1 MVFNQIYS
9 FSRNIF
15 ALPHFPWYRQTISNK
30 KGEFLLS
37 TVPALRWKKT
47 VGVSISFDK
56 QVIVIFLFLSLICVK
71 LFTIAVPK
79 IFLNMKFLY
88 HYQMIFLHAYKFS
101 TIQSSFFIIISVL
114 CCAQRCPTLPNPI
127 VYSPPGSSAHG
138 ILQGRM
144 LKWIAIS
151 FSRRSSPPGD
161 QNRGCCVSWIGRR
174 ILYHCTTREAS
185 CFTKPPSEI
194 NTDVN
199 TSFKWVKHMNWDR
212 SWLRV
217 SRSRSESFPYDLSIH
232 NLILNT
238 WVLNSLMPFLFT

>member
-71 LFTIAVPK
+71 LFTIAVSK

-114 CCAQRCPTLPNPI
+114 CCAQQCPTLPNPI

-138 ILQGRM
+138 ILQARILEGCHFLPQRIFPTQGLNLHLLLGR
-144 LKWIAIS
+144 W
-151 FSRRSSPPGD
+151 
-161 QNRGCCVSWIGRR
+161 
-174 ILYHCTTREAS
+174 ILYHWATLEAA
-185 CFTKPPSEI
+185 
-194 NTDVN
+194 
-199 TSFKWVKHMNWDR
+199 
-212 SWLRV
+212 
-217 SRSRSESFPYDLSIH
+217 
-232 NLILNT
+232 ILT
-238 WVLNSLMPFLFT
+238 